1 MGLNNLVDRKECAC
15 LFTKN
20 QAYVLLEAVERVLV
34 VNNHYELHDNSV
46 ADRRFN
52 AGSRLGI
59 TNEEEN
65 HRSLRLLLLGI
76 LSGSVIQA
84 NANAGYSRV
93 KIEDAIKKSKIS
105 DFQKTRFPVE
115 KSRKQ
120 NALEMLS
127 VSAFL

>member
-1 MGLNNLVDRKECAC
+1 MDRKECAC

-34 VNNHYELHDNSV
+34 VNNHYNRHESSS
-46 ADRRFN
+46 
-52 AGSRLGI
+52 AGSTLNVGPHTGVI
-59 TNEEEN
+59 NEEEN

-84 NANAGYSRV
+84 NADAGYSRV

-105 DFQKTRFPVE
+105 DFQKIKFPVE

-120 NALEMLS
+120 DALEMLS
-127 VSAFL
+127 ASAFL